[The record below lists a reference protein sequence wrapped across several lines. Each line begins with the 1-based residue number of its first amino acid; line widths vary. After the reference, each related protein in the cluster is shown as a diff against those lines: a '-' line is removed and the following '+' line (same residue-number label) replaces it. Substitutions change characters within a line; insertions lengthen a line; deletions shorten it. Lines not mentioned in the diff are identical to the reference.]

1 MPKGGGC
8 SIFVP
13 REEGSSC
20 PIASARR
27 PPRSRLDAALKASR
41 RNKVERERGRR
52 QVERGCRGAKRRK
65 APARAPSR
73 ETRSLPVPAAPGQ
86 PVSTRSRACPMGR
99 GESEPGARSRRR
111 RDLNGARGFAAAARR
126 GRERCAGRRFRKTRL
141 RFPRRLSFACK
152 WRRKRLKGLKTSLEL
167 APPLARRRD
176 ASPLPQAKAFPFAAP
191 STSRPEMVPQAIEK
205 AQNPPGNWCPLC
217 RAGGRGAPAPAG
229 RLPLGL
235 R

>member
-86 PVSTRSRACPMGR
+86 PSQRGAARVRWVVGKANRGLDRVVDATSMALAGSPQRLAEGGNAAPGAASAKPACASRA
-99 GESEPGARSRRR
+99 AFRSPA
-111 RDLNGARGFAAAARR
+111 NGA
-126 GRERCAGRRFRKTRL
+126 
-141 RFPRRLSFACK
+141 
-152 WRRKRLKGLKTSLEL
+152 
-167 APPLARRRD
+167 
-176 ASPLPQAKAFPFAAP
+176 AS
-191 STSRPEMVPQAIEK
+191 
-205 AQNPPGNWCPLC
+205 G
-217 RAGGRGAPAPAG
+217 
-229 RLPLGL
+229 
-235 R
+235 